1 MVLNDGVIAGA
12 HTIIFTED
20 AEAARAF
27 FRDVLGFKSVDAG
40 GGWLIF
46 ALPPA
51 ELGIHPTEE
60 EGRQEL
66 DLMCEDIEAT
76 VAELEEKGVEIARPI
91 SEERFG
97 LVTSLRIP
105 GGELALYQPKHPT
118 ALPLT

>member
-1 MVLNDGVIAGA
+1 MIIGTHALIYTSDPDG
-12 HTIIFTED
+12 
-20 AEAARAF
+20 ARAF
-27 FRDVLGFKSVDAG
+27 FSDVLGFSSVDAG

-66 DLMCEDIEAT
+66 YLMCDDIEAT
-76 VAELEEKGVEIARPI
+76 VAELKEKGVEIARPI
-91 SEERFG
+91 SDERFG

-118 ALPLT
+118 ALPLP